1 MDNGRLAAS
10 IDRRITAVAAPLIE
24 AAITSLKAGI
34 LSSLGAVTPGA
45 VTPAPDRL
53 DGPRRFAAATEG
65 LCGVATND
73 ELGSAAHC
81 TQPQRCRGY
90 CSSHYQQARKYAWP
104 MPCPEDFEAPPPRP
118 RGRPKKGIR
127 SRTPVQQLPRR
138 KSSKRRS
145 KKQ

>member
-24 AAITSLKAGI
+24 AAIENLKTGI
-34 LSSLGAVTPGA
+34 LSSFGAAAAPEPVARPEGFVARCGVGTNDKLGAVA
-45 VTPAPDRL
+45 
-53 DGPRRFAAATEG
+53 
-65 LCGVATND
+65 
-73 ELGSAAHC
+73 SC
-81 TQPQRCRGY
+81 TQPRRCRGY
-90 CSSHYQQARKYAWP
+90 CGSHYQQARKYAWP